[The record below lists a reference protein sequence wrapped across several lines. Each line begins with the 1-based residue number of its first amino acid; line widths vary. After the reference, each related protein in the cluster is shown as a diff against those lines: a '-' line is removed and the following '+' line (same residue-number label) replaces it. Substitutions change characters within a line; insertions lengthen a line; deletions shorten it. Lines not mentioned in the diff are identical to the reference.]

1 MSIAIRSFYLL
12 TQAIKDELLNDPNVT
27 TVTFG
32 DITDID
38 LSKQTIFPLAHIM
51 INTVT
56 NSDNILIFNISV
68 FAMDVVDNSKSETT
82 DIFVGNDNEQD
93 IMNSMLSVLNKLAAK
108 LRGGTLYK
116 DKYQLDADVV
126 FESFV
131 ERFEN
136 SLAGYVGTYDIMVTN
151 DIDIC

>member
-12 TQAIKDELLNDPNVT
+12 TEAIKDELLNDPNVK
-27 TVTFG
+27 TVTYG

-38 LSKQTIFPLAHIM
+38 LSKQTIFPLSHIM
-51 INTVT
+51 LNTVT
-56 NSDNILIFNISV
+56 NRDNVLVYNISV

-93 IMNSMLSVLNKLAAK
+93 IINSILSVLNKLATK
-108 LRGGTLYK
+108 LRKGTLYK
-116 DKYQLDADVV
+116 EKYQLDADVV
-126 FESFV
+126 FEPFV

-136 SLAGYVGTYDIMVTN
+136 SLAGLVGTFDILVTN

>member
-12 TQAIKDELLNDPNVT
+12 TEAIKDELLNDPNVK
-27 TVTFG
+27 TVTYG

-38 LSKQTIFPLAHIM
+38 LSKQTIFPLSHIM
-51 INTVT
+51 LNTVT
-56 NSDNILIFNISV
+56 NRDNVLVYNISV

-93 IMNSMLSVLNKLAAK
+93 IINSMLSVLNKLATK
-108 LRGGTLYK
+108 LRKGTLYK
-116 DKYQLDADVV
+116 EKYQLDADVV
-126 FESFV
+126 FEPFV

-136 SLAGYVGTYDIMVTN
+136 SLAGLVGTFDILVTN

>member
-1 MSIAIRSFYLL
+1 MSIAIRGFYLL
-12 TQAIKDELLNDPNVT
+12 TEAIKSELLSDPNVN

-51 INTVT
+51 LNTVT
-56 NSDNILIFNISV
+56 NIDNILVFNISV
-68 FAMDVVDNSKSETT
+68 FAMDVVDSSKNETT

-93 IMNSMLSVLNKLAAK
+93 VLNAMLSVLNKLAQR
-108 LRGGTLYK
+108 LRGGTLHK
-116 DKYQLDADVV
+116 DKYQLDTDVI
-126 FESFV
+126 FEPFV

-136 SLAGYVGTYDIMVTN
+136 SLAGFVGTYDVMIPN
-151 DIDIC
+151 DINIC

>member
-12 TQAIKDELLNDPNVT
+12 TEAIKNELLNDPNVN

-38 LSKQTIFPLAHIM
+38 LSKQSIFPLTHIM
-51 INTVT
+51 LNTVT
-56 NSDNILIFNISV
+56 NSDNILIYNISV
-68 FAMDVVDNSKSETT
+68 FAMDVVDNSKSETQEL
-82 DIFVGNDNEQD
+82 FVGNDNEQD
-93 IMNSMLSVLNKLAAK
+93 ILNSMLSVLNKLAAK
-108 LRGGTLYK
+108 LRKGTLYK
-116 DKYQLDADVV
+116 EKYQLDADVV
-126 FESFV
+126 FEPFV

-136 SLAGYVGTYDIMVTN
+136 SLAGFVGTFDIMLTN

>member
-12 TQAIKDELLNDPNVT
+12 TEAIKEELLNDPNVK
-27 TVTFG
+27 TVTYG

-38 LSKQTIFPLAHIM
+38 LSKQTIFPLSHIM
-51 INTVT
+51 LNTVT
-56 NSDNILIFNISV
+56 NRDNVLVYNISV

-93 IMNSMLSVLNKLAAK
+93 ITNSMLSVLNKLATK
-108 LRGGTLYK
+108 LRKGTLYK
-116 DKYQLDADVV
+116 EKYQLDADVV
-126 FESFV
+126 FEPFV

-136 SLAGYVGTYDIMVTN
+136 SLAGLVGTFDILVAN